1 MLKPLLPNDS
11 TIEPLGRPI
20 AERLIMPERWLSVD
34 EIAAHHGV
42 NPDAIHKWITRKG
55 LSTHSVGRVPKAA
68 AIGTGE
74 WLTGGPCG

>member
-20 AERLIMPERWLSVD
+20 AERLIMSERWLSVD
-34 EIAAHHGV
+34 EIAAHPGV
-42 NPDAIHKWITRKG
+42 NPDAIHMWITRKR
-55 LSTHSVGRVPKAA
+55 LSTQNVGRVPKAP